1 MSLLYIIVLVVLLFA
16 GLPVAASLLV
26 VSIGGIIFA
35 GVPLNVVGQRIAFG
49 IDSFT
54 LIAIPMFLLMGNLM
68 NASGVTQR
76 IFDFS
81 VAMVGHWRAGLAQV
95 NIIGSLIFSGMSG
108 SALADAA
115 GLGTVEI
122 RAMTL
127 KGYSPAFAAAIT
139 AASATIGPVIPPSTV
154 AVLYAFIADVSIGR
168 MFLAGIIPGL
178 LMTFVLMAIVH
189 WRGKS
194 LVLPEYVKA
203 SWNERGRATWKA
215 LPALLVPVGLIGGM
229 RTGIFTATEVAAVG
243 ALYALVLAAAYY
255 KQTKLSEMVGAF
267 RDTALS
273 TGGIMIIVASANVF
287 AWILARERIP
297 QDVATAVV
305 AMGLSPIVLLLFLNV
320 VILLLGMILDASA
333 ILILVTP
340 VIVPALAAV
349 GIDPVHFGMVM
360 IVNMMIG
367 MIHPPIG
374 MALFIVSNIAKAP
387 VMQVA
392 LECVPYIIGFLIILL
407 LITFIPQLVLW
418 LPDLVYGPA
427 KVL

>member
-1 MSLLYIIVLVVLLFA
+1 VSLLYIVVLLLLLFS
-16 GLPVAASLLV
+16 GIPVAASLLIV
-26 VSIGGIIFA
+26 GAGGILVA
-35 GVPLNVVGQRIAFG
+35 GVPLSILGQRIAFG

-168 MFLAGIIPGL
+168 MFLAGVVPGL
-178 LMTFVLMAIVH
+178 MMVFILMTIVY
-189 WRGKS
+189 WRGKKMN
-194 LVLPEYVKA
+194 LPIFVKA
-203 SWNERGRATWKA
+203 SWHERGRATWKA
-215 LPALLVPVGLIGGM
+215 LPALVVPIGLIGGM

-243 ALYALVLAAAYY
+243 ALYALLLAAIYWRTTD
-255 KQTKLSEMVGAF
+255 KKEMVGAF
-267 RDTALS
+267 RETALS

-297 QDVATAVV
+297 QDITAAVV
-305 AMGLSPIVLLLFLNV
+305 EMGLDPIVLLLLLNV

-340 VIVPALAAV
+340 VVVPAVIAV

-367 MIHPPIG
+367 MIHPPVG
-374 MALFIVSNIAKAP
+374 MALFIVANIAKTP

-392 LECVPYIIGFLIILL
+392 LECVPYIIGFLVVLA
-407 LITFIPQLVLW
+407 LITFVPQLVLW

-427 KVL
+427 KP

>member
-1 MSLLYIIVLVVLLFA
+1 MSLLYIVVLLILLFA
-16 GLPVAASLLV
+16 GIPVATSLLIV
-26 VSIGGIIFA
+26 GIGGILIA
-35 GVPLNVVGQRIAFG
+35 GVPLSILGQRIAFG

-168 MFLAGIIPGL
+168 MFLAGVIPGL

-189 WRGKS
+189 YRGKQ
-194 LVLPEYVKA
+194 LNLPEFPRA
-203 SWNERGRATWKA
+203 SWSERRRATWKA
-215 LPALLVPVGLIGGM
+215 LPALVVPVGLIGGM

-243 ALYALVLAAAYY
+243 ALYALLLAAIYW
-255 KQTKLSEMVGAF
+255 KTTDRKEMLSAF
-267 RDTALS
+267 RETALS
-273 TGGIMIIVASANVF
+273 TGGIMVIVASANVF

-297 QDVATAVV
+297 QDVAESVI
-305 AMGLSPIVLLLFLNV
+305 AMGLSPIVLLLLLNV

-367 MIHPPIG
+367 MIHPPVG

-392 LECVPYIIGFLIILL
+392 LETVPYIVGFLLILL
-407 LITFIPQLVLW
+407 LITLVPQLVLW

-427 KVL
+427 IQ

>member
-1 MSLLYIIVLVVLLFA
+1 VSLLYIVVLLILLFA
-16 GLPVAASLLV
+16 GIPVATSLLIV
-26 VSIGGIIFA
+26 GIGGIVIA
-35 GVPLNVVGQRIAFG
+35 GVPLSILGQRIAFG

-168 MFLAGIIPGL
+168 MFLAGVIPGL
-178 LMTFVLMAIVH
+178 MMTFVLMAIVH
-189 WRGKS
+189 YRGKK
-194 LVLPEYVKA
+194 LDLPTFPKA
-203 SWNERGRATWKA
+203 SWPERRIATWKA
-215 LPALLVPVGLIGGM
+215 LPALVVPVGLIGGM

-243 ALYALVLAAAYY
+243 ALYALLLAAVYW
-255 KQTKLSEMVGAF
+255 KTTDRKEMLGAF
-267 RDTALS
+267 RETALS
-273 TGGIMIIVASANVF
+273 TGGIMVIVASANVF

-297 QDVATAVV
+297 QDVAQSVI
-305 AMGLSPIVLLLFLNV
+305 AMGLSPIVLLLLLNV

-367 MIHPPIG
+367 MIHPPVG

-392 LECVPYIIGFLIILL
+392 LETVPYIVGFLIILL
-407 LITFIPQLVLW
+407 LITLVPQLVLW

-427 KVL
+427 IQ

>member
-1 MSLLYIIVLVVLLFA
+1 MSLLYVVVLLLLLFA
-16 GLPVAASLLV
+16 GVPVAASLLV
-26 VSIGGIIFA
+26 VGIGGIVLA
-35 GVPLNVVGQRIAFG
+35 GVPLSILGQRIAFG

-95 NIIGSLIFSGMSG
+95 NIIGSLVFSGMSG

-168 MFLAGIIPGL
+168 MFLAGVAPGL
-178 LMTFVLMAIVH
+178 LMVFSLMVLVH
-189 WRGKS
+189 LRGRR
-194 LVLPEYVKA
+194 LELPIYVRA
-203 SWNERGRATWKA
+203 TWAERGRATWKA
-215 LPALLVPVGLIGGM
+215 LPALVVPVGLIGGM

-243 ALYALVLAAAYY
+243 ALYALILAAVYW
-255 KQTKLSEMVGAF
+255 KSTDRREVIGAF

-273 TGGIMIIVASANVF
+273 TGGIMIIVAAANVF
-287 AWILARERIP
+287 AWILTRERIP
-297 QDVATAVV
+297 QGVAETVIAWN
-305 AMGLSPIVLLLFLNV
+305 LNPIALLLVLNV
-320 VILLLGMILDASA
+320 LILLLGMILDASA

-340 VIVPALAAV
+340 VVMPAVMAV
-349 GIDPVHFGMVM
+349 GIDPVHFGMVL
-360 IVNMMIG
+360 IINMMVG
-367 MIHPPIG
+367 LLTPPVG

-387 VMQVA
+387 IATVA
-392 LECVPYIIGFLIILL
+392 RETTPYIIAFLVILVL
-407 LITFIPQLVLW
+407 VTFVPQFALW

-427 KVL
+427 KL

>member
-1 MSLLYIIVLVVLLFA
+1 VSLLYIVGLLILLFA

-26 VSIGGIIFA
+26 VSIAGILVA
-35 GVPLNVVGQRIAFG
+35 NVPLGVVGQRMAFG

-122 RAMTL
+122 KAMTL

-168 MFLAGIIPGL
+168 MFLAGVIPGL
-178 LMTFVLMAIVH
+178 MMTFTLMAIVH
-189 WRGKS
+189 YRGKK
-194 LVLPEYVKA
+194 LVLPAYAKA
-203 SWNERGRATWKA
+203 SWPERGRATWKA
-215 LPALLVPVGLIGGM
+215 LPALLVPIGLIGGM

-243 ALYALVLAAAYY
+243 ALYALLLAAVYY
-255 KQTKLSEMVGAF
+255 KQTRFSEMVGAF
-267 RDTALS
+267 RETALS

-297 QDVATAVV
+297 QDVAEAVV
-305 AMGLSPIVLLLFLNV
+305 GMGLSPILLLLIVNAVLLM
-320 VILLLGMILDASA
+320 LGMILDASA

-340 VIVPALAAV
+340 VVVPALAAV
-349 GIDPVHFGMVM
+349 GVDPVHFGIIM

-367 MIHPPIG
+367 MITPPVG
-374 MALFIVSNIAKAP
+374 MALFIVANIAKVP
-387 VMQVA
+387 VMEVA
-392 LECVPYIIGFLIILL
+392 VECIPYIIGFLAILL
-407 LITFIPQLVLW
+407 VLIFIPQLVLW

-427 KVL
+427 KL

>member
-1 MSLLYIIVLVVLLFA
+1 MSSLYVVVLLILLFS
-16 GLPVAASLLV
+16 GIPVAASLIV
-26 VSIGGIIFA
+26 VSIGGILVA
-35 GVPLNVVGQRIAFG
+35 GVPLSILGQRIAFG

-168 MFLAGIIPGL
+168 MFLAGVVPGL
-178 LMTFVLMAIVH
+178 IMVFALMVLVY
-189 WRGKS
+189 WRGKD
-194 LVLPEYVKA
+194 LDLPTYVKA
-203 SWNERGRATWKA
+203 SWTERGRATWKA
-215 LPALLVPVGLIGGM
+215 LPALLVPIGLIGGM

-243 ALYALVLAAAYY
+243 ALYALLLAAVYW
-255 KQTKLSEMVGAF
+255 KTTDKKEMIGAF
-267 RDTALS
+267 RETALS
-273 TGGIMIIVASANVF
+273 TGGIMVIVAAANVF
-287 AWILARERIP
+287 AWILTRERIP
-297 QDVATAVV
+297 QGVAESVLAFN
-305 AMGLSPIVLLLFLNV
+305 LDPITLLLVLNV
-320 VILLLGMILDASA
+320 LILLLGMILDASA

-340 VIVPALAAV
+340 VVMPAVLAV
-349 GIDPVHFGMVM
+349 GIDPVHFGMVL
-360 IVNMMIG
+360 ILNMMIG
-367 MIHPPIG
+367 LLTPPVG
-374 MALFIVSNIAKAP
+374 MALFIVANIAKAP
-387 VMQVA
+387 IAAVA
-392 LECVPYIIGFLIILL
+392 RETMPYILAFLVVLL
-407 LITFIPQLVLW
+407 LITFVPQLVLW

-427 KVL
+427 KL

>member
-1 MSLLYIIVLVVLLFA
+1 MSLLYVAVLLGLLGA
-16 GLPVAASLLV
+16 GIPVAASLLIV
-26 VSIGGIIFA
+26 GIFGIIVA
-35 GVPLNVVGQRIAFG
+35 GVPLSIVGQRIAFG

-95 NIIGSLIFSGMSG
+95 NVIGSLIFSGMSG

-127 KGYSPAFAAAIT
+127 KGYSPQFAAAIT

-168 MFLAGIIPGL
+168 MFLAGVVPGL
-178 LMTFVLMAIVH
+178 MMAFTLMTIVH
-189 WRGKS
+189 LRGRK
-194 LVLPEYVKA
+194 LDLPERLKA
-203 SWNERGRATWKA
+203 SWSERGRATWKA

-243 ALYALVLAAAYY
+243 ALYALLLAAAYY
-255 KQTKLSEMVGAF
+255 KETKFGEVRAAF
-267 RDTALS
+267 HDTALS
-273 TGGIMIIVASANVF
+273 TGGIMLIVASANVF
-287 AWILARERIP
+287 AWILTRERIP
-297 QDVATAVV
+297 QGVAEFVLE
-305 AMGLSPIVLLLFLNV
+305 MNLDPIALLLVLNV
-320 VILLLGMILDASA
+320 LILLLGMILDAAA

-340 VIVPALAAV
+340 VVVPAIMAL
-349 GIDPVHFGMVM
+349 GIDPVHFGIVM
-360 IVNMMIG
+360 IINMMIG
-367 MIHPPIG
+367 LLTPPVG
-374 MALFIVSNIAKAP
+374 LALFIVADIAKTPIAL
-387 VMQVA
+387 VA
-392 LECVPYIIGFLIILL
+392 REAIPYILAFLVILL
-407 LITFIPQLVLW
+407 VITFVPQLALW
-418 LPDLVYGPA
+418 LPDLVYGVARP
-427 KVL
+427 

>member
-1 MSLLYIIVLVVLLFA
+1 MSALYVVILLALLA
-16 GLPVAASLLV
+16 
-26 VSIGGIIFA
+26 A
-35 GVPLNVVGQRIAFG
+35 GVPVAGSLLLVGIFGIAVAGVPMGIVGQRIAFG

-81 VAMVGHWRAGLAQV
+81 VTMVGHWRAGLAQV
-95 NIIGSLIFSGMSG
+95 NIIGSLVFSGMSG

-127 KGYSPAFAAAIT
+127 KGYTPAFAAAIT

-168 MFLAGIIPGL
+168 MFLAGVVPGL
-178 LMTFVLMAIVH
+178 LMVAVLMITVH
-189 WRGKS
+189 IRGRA

-203 SWNERGRATWKA
+203 GWAERGRATWKA
-215 LPALLVPVGLIGGM
+215 LPALMVPVGLIGGM

-243 ALYALVLAAAYY
+243 ALYALILAACYY
-255 KQTKLSEMVGAF
+255 RQTQFREVVGAF

-273 TGGIMIIVASANVF
+273 TGGIMLIVASANVF
-287 AWILARERIP
+287 AWILTRERIP
-297 QDVATAVV
+297 QGVAEFVLD
-305 AMGLSPIVLLLFLNV
+305 MQLSPIALLLVLNV
-320 VILLLGMILDASA
+320 AVLLLGMILDASA

-340 VIVPALAAV
+340 VVVPAVVAV
-349 GIDPVHFGMVM
+349 GIDPVHFGMVL
-360 IVNMMIG
+360 IINMMIG
-367 MIHPPIG
+367 LLTPPVG
-374 MALFIVSNIAKAP
+374 MALFIVSNIAKSPIA
-387 VMQVA
+387 VVA
-392 LECVPYIIGFLIILL
+392 RETIPYVIGFLVILL
-407 LITFIPQLVLW
+407 LVTFIPQLALW
-418 LPDLVYGPA
+418 LPDLAYGPA
-427 KVL
+427 RS